1 MKRKL
6 YQDEAATADGSDDAQ
21 IDYEKRAKQYLK
33 AIGKTPSPADSKEAR
48 ELHSRLKTALEYLR
62 ERQRDYHNMCSADV
76 MPSYEMLSD
85 TLVNLVCDMWAYV
98 EQASTEPDA
107 SAV

>member
-1 MKRKL
+1 MKHKL
-6 YQDEAATADGSDDAQ
+6 SQDEATAADGSDDAQ
-21 IDYEKRAKQYLK
+21 IDYEKRAKHYLK

-62 ERQRDYHNMCSADV
+62 DRQKDYRKTYSSYV
-76 MPSYEMLSD
+76 MPSYEMLAD

-98 EQASTEPDA
+98 EHSSTEPEA
-107 SAV
+107 

>member
-1 MKRKL
+1 
-6 YQDEAATADGSDDAQ
+6 
-21 IDYEKRAKQYLK
+21 
-33 AIGKTPSPADSKEAR
+33 
-48 ELHSRLKTALEYLR
+48 
-62 ERQRDYHNMCSADV
+62 

>member
-6 YQDEAATADGSDDAQ
+6 SQDEAAAADGSDDAQ
-21 IDYEKRAKQYLK
+21 IDYEKRAKHYLK
-33 AIGKTPSPADSKEAR
+33 AIGKTPSPADSMEAR

-62 ERQRDYHNMCSADV
+62 ERQRDYHTMCSSDV
-76 MPSYEMLSD
+76 MPSFEMLSD

-98 EQASTEPDA
+98 EHSSTEPEA
-107 SAV
+107 